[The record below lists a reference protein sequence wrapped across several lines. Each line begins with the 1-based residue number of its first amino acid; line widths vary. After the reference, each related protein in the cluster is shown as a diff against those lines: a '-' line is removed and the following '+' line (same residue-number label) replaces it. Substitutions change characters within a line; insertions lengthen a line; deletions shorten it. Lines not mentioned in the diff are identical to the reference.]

1 MPQKT
6 QDPKYDIK
14 DDRLINSNT
23 GEPIPVNEP
32 VFMFRGKDKNA
43 LKALKFYRDLCTDP
57 EHIRAIDRRI
67 AKFERFAEHNQD
79 LMKEPDSHYS

>member
-1 MPQKT
+1 
-6 QDPKYDIK
+6 
-14 DDRLINSNT
+14 
-23 GEPIPVNEP
+23 
-32 VFMFRGKDKNA
+32 MFRGKDKNA

-67 AKFERFAEHNQD
+67 AKFERFAEQNQE